1 MTMHS
6 KPTWQMKTRDHGTS
20 ECAMTIVNHV
30 PIVKDISRTQH
41 YQIAFGSFFNISPMV
56 IVDSKKPGV
65 FKLVTPLNQFVIS
78 PYACEQREG
87 DDDDDDD
94 GVDVA
99 PAA

>member
-1 MTMHS
+1 
-6 KPTWQMKTRDHGTS
+6 
-20 ECAMTIVNHV
+20 
-30 PIVKDISRTQH
+30 
-41 YQIAFGSFFNISPMV
+41 MV

-65 FKLVTPLNQFVIS
+65 SELVIPKDQINVINS
-78 PYACEQREG
+78 HVCQPREG

>member
-1 MTMHS
+1 MVLSSIYT
-6 KPTWQMKTRDHGTS
+6 
-20 ECAMTIVNHV
+20 
-30 PIVKDISRTQH
+30 
-41 YQIAFGSFFNISPMV
+41 SPMV

-65 FKLVTPLNQFVIS
+65 SELVIPKDQTVINS
-78 PYACEQREG
+78 HVCEPREG

>member
-1 MTMHS
+1 
-6 KPTWQMKTRDHGTS
+6 
-20 ECAMTIVNHV
+20 
-30 PIVKDISRTQH
+30 
-41 YQIAFGSFFNISPMV
+41 MV

-87 DDDDDDD
+87 DGDDDDD